1 MLPQAPRV
9 TIGAVIVRD
18 LNEKVTLPPS
28 VWGGLR
34 RYAIKPQDV
43 AQLALVLNA
52 GLLPQLR
59 DAPGFIGYHVI
70 DGGGGRILSL
80 SSWTDRASAE
90 ASDTETAGWMKTN
103 LADIVL
109 TAPEVIFGETRVQL
123 ARPTAART

>member
-1 MLPQAPRV
+1 MPQAPRV